1 MTTITDKLVE
11 APMSARN
18 LIELCRDALAEEL
31 GAWDIDPPLHH
42 VKEAHDA
49 CVAWLTSQQAEQYGL
64 APLSE
69 VSACPHCGG
78 PIDQQPVPEAQ
89 QAEPSSGSNAA
100 APVVTPSDARVE
112 AGAKALAAIWE
123 PSWEEI
129 AEDQKEGYRDEA
141 RAVLKAADAVSAVP
155 DGFVLVREKATP
167 LIREALRIG
176 MRREVP
182 NDELC
187 DIRWRAAIAAAAA
200 STGDD
205 DEQP

>member
-1 MTTITDKLVE
+1 MTITDKLAE

-49 CVAWLTSQQAEQYGL
+49 CVAWLASQQAEQYGL

-89 QAEPSSGSNAA
+89 QAEPS
-100 APVVTPSDARVE
+100 DARV
-112 AGAKALAAIWE
+112 GAAAMALARMSYGHQALD
-123 PSWEEI
+123 SDA
-129 AEDQKEGYRDEA
+129 AEWREHA
-141 RAVLKAADAVSAVP
+141 RAVLQAADAVSAVP